1 MGKRLT
7 AFRSPT
13 KSLLATSKI
22 SITTLLLFSRIV
34 KYQLE
39 RCSNLSGTAF
49 HLSWNN
55 IPSNMEQPSS
65 LVITQRL
72 FIKLG
77 FRADFQHDNGY
88 SGPPSS
94 FIYNVARGMQ
104 MHCEGI
110 TMLPCKPRHI
120 PINRRI
126 RDKIRCLLSKI

>member
-1 MGKRLT
+1 MGIRLT
-7 AFRSPT
+7 TFRRPT

-55 IPSNMEQPSS
+55 IPDDMEQPSS
-65 LVITQRL
+65 LVITLRL
-72 FIKLG
+72 FIKLS
-77 FRADFQHDNGY
+77 FRADFMHDNVY
-88 SGPPSS
+88 SSPHSS
-94 FIYNVARGMQ
+94 FIYDVARGMQ
-104 MHCEGI
+104 MHREGI
-110 TMLPCKPRHI
+110 TLLPCKPRHI

>member
-39 RCSNLSGTAF
+39 CCSNLSGTLF
-49 HLSWNN
+49 HLSWKN

-65 LVITQRL
+65 LVITLRL
-72 FIKLG
+72 FIKLS
-77 FRADFQHDNGY
+77 FRADFMHDNVY
-88 SGPPSS
+88 SSPPLW
-94 FIYNVARGMQ
+94 FIYDVARGMQ
-104 MHCEGI
+104 MHREGI
-110 TMLPCKPRHI
+110 TLLPCKPRHI